1 MKGLSEVRV
10 AGNYAFAVSYY
21 NTSFEVFNVANPAQ
35 PVPVAVL
42 RNGDGG
48 AVLSEPIGMDVQGD
62 FAYVNNKNGSVE
74 VIDISDPTK
83 PKHAAT
89 VLDGQG
95 GAVLKDLNG
104 GIRVRGNYLYIVGRG
119 AAVLEIIDISDPYKP
134 FHAGLLNNGSGGASL
149 ANPYDLDFK
158 DDFLFVTS
166 YDANALEVLDISN
179 PVSPKHVSTLF
190 NGTGGAVLTRPHN
203 VKVLGNLAYITNN
216 YDNNLEII
224 DVSDPANPVHAGNFS
239 SYPGFGTLLTPHG
252 IDAVGRYPV
261 VTSQV
266 DGLWLLDANSPN
278 AIKPYAVKPAINPVA
293 LNVFINGRYVYV
305 ASFSDPGGLTI
316 FELSGLSIPN
326 TAPTRLT
333 LSKRSIVEG
342 KPAGSIVGNFMSTDM
357 EGGGVEY
364 SLVAGAGGDD
374 NSFFSLSGAALK
386 TSGVFAYTTRPS
398 YNIRVRVTDSGGLF
412 REEAFTINVLPGYL
426 PGNGL
431 VGWWPFNGNA
441 NDESGNAHE
450 GLVLEA
456 LPVQDRFGNSSKAYD
471 FDGVNDYINVNSINN
486 TFFENDFSLSLWVN
500 SDNYENDYAGIV

>member
-1 MKGLSEVRV
+1 ENDYAGIVVGENGFILLNGGGPAFASGGNQGKLIFQQGNPTNPSLRRVQSFVSNQVSAGVYHHVLVTKNNSLADFFIDGVKVASQPVDNTIPNPVGNLLWFGRNTFDSPEWYFDGKLDDIGVWNRALTTTEISQLFSAGDPVATPGGGLNFVSSISTGAGGTPLKGLSEVRV

-35 PVPVAVL
+35 PVHVAVL
-42 RNGDGG
+42 RSGDGG

-62 FAYVNNKNGSVE
+62 FAYVNNNLGSVE

-95 GAVLKDLNG
+95 GAVLKDLYG

-203 VKVLGNLAYITNN
+203 VKVLGNLAYITNY

-252 IDAVGRYPV
+252 IDAVGRYH
-261 VTSQV
+261 T
-266 DGLWLLDANSPN
+266 
-278 AIKPYAVKPAINPVA
+278 
-293 LNVFINGRYVYV
+293 
-305 ASFSDPGGLTI
+305 
-316 FELSGLSIPN
+316 
-326 TAPTRLT
+326 
-333 LSKRSIVEG
+333 
-342 KPAGSIVGNFMSTDM
+342 
-357 EGGGVEY
+357 
-364 SLVAGAGGDD
+364 LVAVGT
-374 NSFFSLSGAALK
+374 SL
-386 TSGVFAYTTRPS
+386 R
-398 YNIRVRVTDSGGLF
+398 R
-412 REEAFTINVLPGYL
+412 RE
-426 PGNGL
+426 
-431 VGWWPFNGNA
+431 
-441 NDESGNAHE
+441 
-450 GLVLEA
+450 
-456 LPVQDRFGNSSKAYD
+456 K
-471 FDGVNDYINVNSINN
+471 
-486 TFFENDFSLSLWVN
+486 
-500 SDNYENDYAGIV
+500 